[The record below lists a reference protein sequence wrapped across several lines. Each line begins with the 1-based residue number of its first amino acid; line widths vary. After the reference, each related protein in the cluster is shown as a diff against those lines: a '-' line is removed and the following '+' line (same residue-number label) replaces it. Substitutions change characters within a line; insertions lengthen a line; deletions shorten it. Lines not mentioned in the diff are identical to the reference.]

1 MRLLPIVLE
10 QIKQCEGDVLGIL
23 GQRFRRYTAGIPGCF
38 SVISAICYLTQCA
51 QATLAQDMRR
61 CFCNGCKD
69 ATDAARFIADRAI
82 RESEIAFFG
91 VAIALEKQELIL

>member
-10 QIKQCEGDVLGIL
+10 QIKQCKRDVLGIL
-23 GQRFRRYTAGIPGCF
+23 GQCFRRYTAGSPGRFC
-38 SVISAICYLTQCA
+38 VISAIRYFTQCA

-61 CFCNGCKD
+61 RFRNGCKD

-82 RESEIAFFG
+82 RESEIAFFS